1 MSKENESKL
10 AYLISFAVIAIG
22 VTGYF
27 VGMSSPMNPQSID
40 GVGGATGKVAND
52 PGESGGRGHAVGHSK
67 EAVGAA
73 DASFYGQMRRTDRS
87 DSLPVSFEKT
97 EPIGT
102 PEIKIQPEQKEFA
115 LAMREQRR
123 AFNGA
128 PPTVPHPI
136 DQTSAKSCLACH
148 GAGARSQ
155 SLRIPQMSHKFYVNC
170 TQCHVES
177 SPSFAKPI
185 EFRKNSFVG
194 LAAPKAGP
202 RAYSK
207 APPQIPHTT
216 WMRSNC
222 LSCHGNA
229 GSHGMK
235 TTHPW
240 RTNCTQCHAPSSDLE
255 QQLTREKETFL
266 PKIKIEKGGVK

>member
-1 MSKENESKL
+1 MSKESESKL
-10 AYLISFAVIAIG
+10 AYMISFAVIAIG

-27 VGMSSPMNPQSID
+27 VGMSSPMNPQSAD
-40 GVGGATGKVAND
+40 GVSGATENVEKE
-52 PGESGGRGHAVGHSK
+52 PGDGVHKGHAVDHQK
-67 EAVGAA
+67 ESAA

-87 DSLPVSFEKT
+87 ASLPVSFEKT
-97 EPIGT
+97 GPIGK
-102 PEIKIQPEQKEFA
+102 PNIKIQPQQKEFA

-136 DQTSAKSCLACH
+136 HQTSAKSCLACH
-148 GAGARSQ
+148 GVGARSK
-155 SLRIPQMSHKFYVNC
+155 SLRIPQMSHKFYINC

-177 SPSFAKPI
+177 NPTFADPV

-194 LAAPKAGP
+194 LAAPKSGP
-202 RAYSK
+202 RAFSK

-266 PKIKIEKGGVK
+266 PKIRIEKGEVK